1 MSEPAINANLDTTS
15 STEPQSSESLPIEQI
30 TVFSKLPSEL
40 TLEIFS
46 YVDIVSLFRFLDTC
60 RYHRFLLL
68 NLPEIWRRIR
78 FIPLSEYTTLA
89 ASNISH
95 TSILAAANSPPTS
108 TEDQASSAS
117 GDFSKTTPKGAN
129 RRLKHAE
136 NERDRDRGGSESLTS
151 EIYAVL
157 RRFRKSN
164 RLVDFVREV
173 YMDGTDSMH
182 FPSPLVMIIKF
193 PQLHVLSSR
202 YRRNQTSIVRET
214 DLLKDM
220 LRNGSIVE
228 HGLQLRRWDIFHP
241 YMTKDEGVVAFKH
254 ILDLISTVGKGV
266 ALDIK
271 RCPGPEDGA
280 TVSKIGGGGSHWAT
294 NSAQHPAGVQPQTVT
309 PPPAAPANND
319 TSNPETTA
327 TPPPALTKI
336 CANIVWS
343 LEKCRVCEAP
353 QGRCWQCVPICK
365 RCRATRAPPHINH
378 QTALERERQKTAKSS
393 SSNAPPVAQQQKLS
407 EILSPQPQHLNA
419 TAPRSLTPPGS
430 ISLSQMSNPALAIT
444 SAYAYL
450 PPTPDP
456 SPVLA
461 WQSSSSQQAPP
472 QPTLT
477 LPPEFSYFD

>member
-1 MSEPAINANLDTTS
+1 MSSPDTNASADTTS
-15 STEPQSSESLPIEQI
+15 LTAQSSESLPIEQI
-30 TVFSKLPSEL
+30 SVFSKLPSEL

-68 NLPEIWRRIR
+68 NLPELWHRIR
-78 FIPLSEYTTLA
+78 FIPVSEYTTLA
-89 ASNISH
+89 TASSNSPH
-95 TSILAAANSPPTS
+95 TSILAAANSPPV
-108 TEDQASSAS
+108 TENHASASSS
-117 GDFSKTTPKGAN
+117 SDVSKTTTKAS

-182 FPSPLVMIIKF
+182 FPSPLVMLIKF
-193 PQLHVLSSR
+193 PQLQVLSSR
-202 YRRNQTSIVRET
+202 YRRNQISIARET
-214 DLLKDM
+214 VLLKDM
-220 LRNGSIVE
+220 LRNGSIAE

-241 YMTKDEGVVAFKH
+241 YMTKDEGVLAFKH
-254 ILDLISTVGKGV
+254 ILDLISAVSNGV

-271 RCPGPEDGA
+271 RCPGPKDGPEIK
-280 TVSKIGGGGSHWAT
+280 VSGGGSHWAT
-294 NSAQHPAGVQPQTVT
+294 AAAQYSTGIQPQAAT
-309 PPPAAPANND
+309 PPLALANND
-319 TSNPETTA
+319 TNIETTA
-327 TPPPALTKI
+327 TPPPLTKI
-336 CANIVWS
+336 CTNIVWT
-343 LEKCRVCEAP
+343 LEKCRVCDTP
-353 QGRCWQCVPICK
+353 QDRCWQCVPICK
-365 RCRATRAPPHINH
+365 RCRAIRAPPHINH
-378 QTALERERQKTAKSS
+378 QTALERERQRTAKPSS
-393 SSNAPPVAQQQKLS
+393 SVTSPTAQNQKSS
-407 EILSPQPQHLNA
+407 EILSPRPQHLKTS
-419 TAPRSLTPPGS
+419 TAGPRSLTPPGS
-430 ISLSQMSNPALAIT
+430 ISLSQMSNPALAIS

-461 WQSSSSQQAPP
+461 WQPSSGVQAPQ
-472 QPTLT
+472 QPSLA